1 MSRPILPA
9 VALALA
15 FSVSAFSA
23 NAQIKQRPS
32 QSAASSATPSQKS
45 SAEPVVSDVD
55 GASYGVRFDDEL
67 LSAIAEDGSIP
78 RIVVRP
84 VRGFGQLNRPR
95 VSFVRELTKSV
106 EAI

>member
-1 MSRPILPA
+1 MARKISA
-9 VALALA
+9 GLALA
-15 FSVSAFSA
+15 FSVTAFPA
-23 NAQIKQRPS
+23 FGQIQQRPS
-32 QSAASSATPSQKS
+32 GSAPTLAVSAQKT
-45 SAEPVVSDVD
+45 SAEPVVSDED

-67 LSAIAEDGSIP
+67 LSAIAEDGTVP

-106 EAI
+106 ETI